1 MRIVTDSTVD
11 LPSSLVEKYNIEIVP
26 LKVQLGEET
35 YRDYFEIEADKFYQ
49 KLRSTTVFPTT
60 TQPSPQDFL
69 EVYQRVSRENDCVI
83 SLHISSKLSGTY
95 QSAIIASQR
104 LLTSKVYVIDSK
116 QASVGLGLIVLAVA
130 HAIEKGRKKEEILQL
145 IDELTKKI
153 RTFFSVDSLEYLQRG
168 GRIGKAQAFLGTILK
183 IKPLLTL
190 VEGEIHPVEKIRG
203 EGRLLKRMAQLVE
216 DEVSKGKIKM
226 GLIYTDNE
234 ETMSILSQYLE
245 RIENLEIVYKGR
257 AGGVITSHTGPGTIG
272 ISYYNE

>member
-1 MRIVTDSTVD
+1 
-11 LPSSLVEKYNIEIVP
+11 
-26 LKVQLGEET
+26 
-35 YRDYFEIEADKFYQ
+35 
-49 KLRSTTVFPTT
+49 
-60 TQPSPQDFL
+60 
-69 EVYQRVSRENDCVI
+69 
-83 SLHISSKLSGTY
+83 
-95 QSAIIASQR
+95 
-104 LLTSKVYVIDSK
+104 
-116 QASVGLGLIVLAVA
+116 
-130 HAIEKGRKKEEILQL
+130 